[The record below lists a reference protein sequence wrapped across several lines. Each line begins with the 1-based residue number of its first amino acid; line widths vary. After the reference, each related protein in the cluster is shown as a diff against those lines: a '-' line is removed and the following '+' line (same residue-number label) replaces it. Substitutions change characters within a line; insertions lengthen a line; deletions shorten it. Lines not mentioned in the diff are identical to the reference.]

1 MKRGG
6 NPPQKTMEK
15 LCQVLQILKDDL
27 LYNDKEDE
35 NEKRLTLREQLMQ
48 QGKI

>member
-1 MKRGG
+1 MAFNNVKFLR
-6 NPPQKTMEK
+6 
-15 LCQVLQILKDDL
+15 CQVLQILKDDL